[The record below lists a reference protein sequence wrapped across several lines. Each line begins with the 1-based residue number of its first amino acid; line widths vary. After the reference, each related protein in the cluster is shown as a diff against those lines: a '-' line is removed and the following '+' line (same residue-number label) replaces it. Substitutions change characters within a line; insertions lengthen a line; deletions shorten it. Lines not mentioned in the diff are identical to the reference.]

1 MNLQG
6 IKTGFKMLR
15 IIANISLTE
24 SAVNFEHVC
33 LDETS

>member
-6 IKTGFKMLR
+6 IKTGFEKVG